1 MNEAGL
7 QANNQTFQNKMHKAF
22 EDAFKQC
29 DKDKDGHLNEEEF
42 KQFYKLN
49 LQNMKEEYGDAP
61 EEDDEI
67 RELEWN
73 QFLKLSVNKTSIAKT
88 DFNLIWKAWGE
99 ALKGHIPK

>member
-1 MNEAGL
+1 
-7 QANNQTFQNKMHKAF
+7 
-22 EDAFKQC
+22 
-29 DKDKDGHLNEEEF
+29 
-42 KQFYKLN
+42 
-49 LQNMKEEYGDAP
+49 MKEEYGDAP